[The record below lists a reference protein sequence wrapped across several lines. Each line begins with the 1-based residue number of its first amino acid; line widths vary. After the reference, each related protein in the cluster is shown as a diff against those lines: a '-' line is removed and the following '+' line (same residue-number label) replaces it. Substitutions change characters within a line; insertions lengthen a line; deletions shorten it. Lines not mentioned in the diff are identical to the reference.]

1 MDNFGLVLILVLIV
15 LIFISAFFSGS
26 ETSITAINQIK
37 LDSAAEG
44 GKKSAKRVNSLRNKI
59 NEVLGVILIGNNLVN
74 ISASALLTYFVIKE
88 FGDEYVWVGTLIL
101 TVLVIIFAEIAPKN
115 FAAKKPE
122 AVAYPAS
129 IILEFLTNYF
139 GWLSR
144 ILNFFSSWITG
155 VKGGE
160 NYFAQ
165 SLNRQELKSVLD
177 KDTEQVDKEE
187 MEAMKS
193 LLDLKELTVQDILIP
208 MDQVKK
214 LNLNE
219 MDNFNNEERNRFYPV
234 YKEDES
240 EILGFIHAKE
250 IEELE
255 NFRNDLTDFL
265 IETYYVPEST
275 QLFAQLKNFQRNG
288 SEVALVV
295 DEYGEVTGLITLEDL
310 IEQIVGQFNNE
321 EPEDEYEIVDEDSI
335 IADGST
341 IIRELNKR
349 MEWDLPEEGAKTLNG
364 LIIDHLNQIP
374 TNNIC
379 IELDDYKLETHKIES
394 NKVKEV
400 KVSKISDQ

>member
-165 SLNRQELKSVLD
+165 SLNRQELKSVLE

-193 LLDLKELTVQDILIP
+193 LLDLKELSVQDILIP

-214 LNLNE
+214 LDLNDI
-219 MDNFNNEERNRFYPV
+219 DNFNNEERNRFYPV

-379 IELDDYKLETHKIES
+379 IELEDYKLETHKIES